1 MRSPTGISSKFEWD
15 AVESERGRCL
25 LTCIP
30 KSPGSSLIGPSL
42 PVGEVLMLIRELDE
56 ELPLR
61 TNDASCSSVTP
72 EMLMLKMLRRLVELE
87 DRLDV
92 DLE

>member
-42 PVGEVLMLIRELDE
+42 AAGEVLMLIRELDE
-56 ELPLR
+56 KLPRR
-61 TNDASCSSVTP
+61 TNDASCSSVTS
-72 EMLMLKMLRRLVELE
+72 EMVMLKMLRRLLELE